1 MDIITKNID
10 VWTSALMNKST
21 AGRGTNG
28 KQTAYGIKKLREL
41 ILELAV
47 RGLLVPQDP
56 NDEPASVLLEKIAEE
71 KAWLVKEGKIK
82 KQTPLSEISEDE
94 KPFDLP
100 NSWEW
105 VRLGEVTNYG
115 ISDKVEPNN
124 IDDKTWVLELEDVE
138 KETSKLLQKVR
149 YTDRRFMSSKNRFSK
164 NDVIYGKLRPYLD
177 KVIVADEDGVYTTE
191 MIPVRGYENITPQ
204 YLRLV
209 MKSPYFIK
217 YADESTHGMNL
228 PRMGTDKARLAL
240 FPLTPENEQH
250 RIVAKVDELTALC
263 DQLEQ
268 QQTDSNA
275 AHQTLVEM
283 LLGTLT
289 NPVHPELVEGCSNRE
304 QCPST
309 GSGQTDFETNSGRT
323 AFEAAWQRIA
333 EHFDT
338 LFTTEHSID
347 QLKQT
352 ILQLAVMGKLV
363 PQDPNDEP
371 ASVLLEKITEEKARL
386 VKNGKIKKQ
395 NPLPEIS
402 EDEEPF
408 DLPSD
413 WEWVRL
419 GEVTNYGISGKVE
432 PDSVD
437 DSIWVLEL
445 EDVEKE
451 TSKLLQK
458 VIYADRRFMSSK
470 NRFSKNDVI
479 YGKLRPYLDKV
490 IVADEDGV
498 CTTEMIPVR
507 GYDKIIPQ
515 YLRLVMKSP
524 YFIKYANEST
534 HGMNLPRMG
543 TDKARLALFP
553 LIPEKEQHRIVAKV
567 DELMTLCD
575 TLKARIKLAQTTQI
589 HLADT
594 IVEQAVA

>member
-1 MDIITKNID
+1 MVDVITKHID
-10 VWTSALMNKST
+10 VWTSAQMTKST

-56 NDEPASVLLEKIAEE
+56 NDEPASVLLEKIAAE
-71 KAWLVKEGKIK
+71 KARLVKAGKIK
-82 KQTPLSEISEDE
+82 KQTPLPEIGEDE

-100 NSWEW
+100 KEWEW
-105 VRLGEVTNYG
+105 ARLGEVTNYG
-115 ISDKVEPNN
+115 IADKAEPNN
-124 IDDKTWVLELEDVE
+124 TDDTTWVLELEDIE

-149 YTDRRFMSSKNRFSK
+149 YADRRFMSSKNRFSK

-177 KVIVADEDGVYTTE
+177 KVIVADEDGVCTTE
-191 MIPVRGYENITPQ
+191 MIPVRGHDNITPQ

-240 FPLTPENEQH
+240 FPMTPENEQH
-250 RIVAKVDELTALC
+250 RIVAKVDELMALC
-263 DQLEQ
+263 DRLEK
-268 QQTDSNA
+268 QQTNSNA

-283 LLGTLT
+283 LLATLT
-289 NPVHPELVEGCSNRE
+289 QSAN
-304 QCPST
+304 
-309 GSGQTDFETNSGRT
+309 QTEF
-323 AFEAAWQRIA
+323 AAAWQRIA

-371 ASVLLEKITEEKARL
+371 ASVLLEKIAEEKARL
-386 VKNGKIKKQ
+386 VKEGVLKTKAKTQIDEKEEYIRRQSGWEYSRLGNLAKFIDYRGRTPEKIESGV
-395 NPLPEIS
+395 PLITAKNVRFGFISREPQEFISETEYKTWMTRGFPKINDILFTTEAPLGNVAIVDIKEKFALAQRVICFQLHEPEIAHFLRILMMSLLFQEQLS
-402 EDEEPF
+402 EQAT
-408 DLPSD
+408 
-413 WEWVRL
+413 
-419 GEVTNYGISGKVE
+419 GMTATGIKSAK
-432 PDSVD
+432 
-437 DSIWVLEL
+437 L
-445 EDVEKE
+445 KE
-451 TSKLLQK
+451 
-458 VIYADRRFMSSK
+458 
-470 NRFSKNDVI
+470 
-479 YGKLRPYLDKV
+479 
-490 IVADEDGV
+490 
-498 CTTEMIPVR
+498 IPVP
-507 GYDKIIPQ
+507 IP
-515 YLRLVMKSP
+515 P
-524 YFIKYANEST
+524 
-534 HGMNLPRMG
+534 
-543 TDKARLALFP
+543 LA
-553 LIPEKEQHRIVAKV
+553 EQHRIVAKV

-575 TLKARIKLAQTTQI
+575 TLKARIKQAQTTQI